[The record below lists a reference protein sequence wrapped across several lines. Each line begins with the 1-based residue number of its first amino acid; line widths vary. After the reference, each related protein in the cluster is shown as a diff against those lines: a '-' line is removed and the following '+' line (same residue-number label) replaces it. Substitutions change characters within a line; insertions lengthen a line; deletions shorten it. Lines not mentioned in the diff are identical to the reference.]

1 MKSLSSKVE
10 SVSELDRDVKL
21 SVDDLEF
28 AVLVD
33 EIDLRDMEVE

>member
-10 SVSELDRDVKL
+10 SVSELDRDVL
-21 SVDDLEF
+21 RSVDDLEF